1 MFPNGAKVII
11 LKALFINVFNGFNV
25 SLAALPH
32 TAIPYLA
39 YELTSAWK
47 ILTNVLVFD
56 LENTRQLRT
65 FVLTYGIVITSMII
79 VLNEN

>member
-11 LKALFINVFNGFNV
+11 LTALFINVFNGFNV

-39 YELTSAWK
+39 YELTRAWK
-47 ILTNVLVFD
+47 ILTKVLVS
-56 LENTRQLRT
+56 T
-65 FVLTYGIVITSMII
+65 
-79 VLNEN
+79 